1 MLIDAPCLL
10 VSLSPCLAERKGN
23 PVMNELWPWLTVA
36 LLGAY
41 HGINPA
47 MGWLFAVALGLQE
60 RRRSAVLRAFA
71 PIALGHAASVAAVVA
86 LVSVAQA
93 VVTPEVIRGVGA
105 AVLIGY
111 GGVMLVRGMGHPRW
125 VGMRVGFRDLTLW
138 SFLMSSVHGAGLMLV
153 PVLLQL
159 PGAATAYAAGH
170 DHTAQAASFSYICG
184 LAVPAATLADGTL
197 LAIHSVSMFAVMA
210 VIAMVVYEFV
220 GLAIL
225 RRAWLNLDRV
235 WAGAL
240 VAAGVIAAVVH

>member
-1 MLIDAPCLL
+1 
-10 VSLSPCLAERKGN
+10 
-23 PVMNELWPWLTVA
+23 MNEFWPWLTVA

-41 HGINPA
+41 HGLNPA

-86 LVSVAQA
+86 LVSLAQA
-93 VVTPEVIRGVGA
+93 VVTPDVIRVVGA

-111 GGVMLVRGMGHPRW
+111 GGAMLLRGVAHPRW

-138 SFLMSSVHGAGLMLV
+138 SLLMSSVHGAGLMLV
-153 PVLLQL
+153 PVLLRL
-159 PGAATAYAAGH
+159 PAAATAYAAGH
-170 DHTAQAASFSYICG
+170 DHAAQAGVSYICG
-184 LAVPAATLADGTL
+184 LAVPAAPLADVVA
-197 LAIHSVSMFAVMA
+197 LAIHSVAMFAVMA
-210 VIAMVVYEFV
+210 LIAVVVYEFV

-225 RRAWLNLDRV
+225 RRAWVNLDRI

-240 VAAGVIAAVVH
+240 VAGGVIAALVH